1 MAEEE
6 TNRAQA
12 ADFLANEL
20 ARETQSYLERGRR
33 LQGLTDA
40 QLASKWV
47 ADFRSWRASRA
58 ATDDPGNFA
67 DLDDTAAELRLRN
80 LEAPSDQVQSEV
92 NAMVQEIEHIGP
104 DQPPVSA
111 KVQQFRDDLSER
123 KNCPQGQQTRES
135 ATSRMPWTRKFPK
148 PIKLKDGRKIAN
160 LGQARELMLALPE
173 RHQPRPFW
181 QYAAELL
188 IDAAESSNPASVGDA
203 QAQLSRA
210 LAAEGL
216 L

>member
-6 TNRAQA
+6 TDRAQA

-47 ADFRSWRASRA
+47 ADFRSWQASRA

-80 LEAPSDQVQSEV
+80 LEPPSDQVQNEV
-92 NAMVQEIEHIGP
+92 NAMVQEIERIGP
-104 DQPPVSA
+104 T
-111 KVQQFRDDLSER
+111 
-123 KNCPQGQQTRES
+123 NPQY
-135 ATSRMPWTRKFPK
+135 
-148 PIKLKDGRKIAN
+148 
-160 LGQARELMLALPE
+160 
-173 RHQPRPFW
+173 PRR
-181 QYAAELL
+181 
-188 IDAAESSNPASVGDA
+188 SSNFSMT
-203 QAQLSRA
+203 
-210 LAAEGL
+210 
-216 L
+216 